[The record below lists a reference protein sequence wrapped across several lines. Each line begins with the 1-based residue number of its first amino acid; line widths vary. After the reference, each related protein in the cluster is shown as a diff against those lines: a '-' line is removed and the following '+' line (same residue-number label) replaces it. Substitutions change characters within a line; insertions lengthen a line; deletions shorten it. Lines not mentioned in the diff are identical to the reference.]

1 MLFFIEHSICFY
13 YDASKLPMIRL
24 SIEVNFVELGTTHN
38 TITYLPSYL
47 PSYLPTYL
55 STYLPTYLPTYD
67 ILKYSKVT
75 FILTKS
81 FTHPFLDRIPIFQS
95 PYHLNLQLL
104 AYNYNMDHYM

>member
-24 SIEVNFVELGTTHN
+24 SIEVNFVELGPLITLLP
-38 TITYLPSYL
+38 TYLATYL
-47 PSYLPTYL
+47 ATYLPTYL
-55 STYLPTYLPTYD
+55 PIYLPTYD

-81 FTHPFLDRIPIFQS
+81 FTHPFLDRIPIFQT